1 MSEAD
6 HKYTPPG
13 YSLRE
18 LCRMCRMHYL
28 DGANLLEKTQALRL
42 STIDAEGWPHAA
54 LLSAG
59 DALAM
64 PSGNIRFVLFPQSG
78 TVAEFGLR
86 RTGHAAH
93 AFARGWHVRV
103 AIARPSAETLL

>member
-6 HKYTPPG
+6 HKYTPPED
-13 YSLRE
+13 SSRTLPAAVT
-18 LCRMCRMHYL
+18 HYL

-78 TVAEFGLR
+78 TVANLARDGR
-86 RTGHAAH
+86 ADAH